1 MVKQIRSQGMIFF
14 TFSTAEMHRPDLYN
28 LMPNRENLVEGE
40 TVQEAARRQRK
51 DLIDNP
57 HIAL

>member
-14 TFSTAEMHRPDLYN
+14 TFSTAEMHWPDLYN

-40 TVQEAARRQRK
+40 TVQEAARR
-51 DLIDNP
+51 
-57 HIAL
+57 